1 MLGTAAYLSPEQ
13 ARGDEAGPASDIY
26 SLGVC
31 AYQFL
36 AGRLPHEYGSLTE
49 LALKQQEE
57 DVEPITVH
65 RPDVPRELDAAV
77 RACLAR
83 DPASRYAS
91 ALDMAR
97 ALEAGLHGAGHRRH
111 RGAGLRRRGHP
122 GADQRHRG
130 HPGHAHAAHPGA
142 VDDGAARRGAARPAA
157 RRPAGQAQAPPG
169 QDRRPSSPCWRS
181 RRS

>member
-57 DVEPITVH
+57 HVEPITLH
-65 RPDVPRELDAAV
+65 RPDVPRELDEAV

-91 ALDMAR
+91 ALDMAH
-97 ALEAGLHGAGHRRH
+97 ALEAGLHGQDTDATALLASDDEATRALTSVTAATQAMRTRRTQAPSTMAP
-111 RGAGLRRRGHP
+111 RTAPPPSRRATSSRP
-122 GADQRHRG
+122 
-130 HPGHAHAAHPGA
+130 
-142 VDDGAARRGAARPAA
+142 RRGATGARSP
-157 RRPAGQAQAPPG
+157 
-169 QDRRPSSPCWRS
+169 PSSRCWPSPRS
-181 RRS
+181 